1 VEITAAL
8 VKELRERTGAGMM
21 ECKKALLEVGGDIEK
36 AIDNMRKS
44 GVAKAAKKAGR
55 IAAEGVVV
63 IRVDDAGQKAAM
75 VEVNCE
81 TDFVTKADDF
91 QAFSEDV
98 AASVLRHRPSDLV
111 ALMELPL
118 RDGGD
123 SVETSRQHLVAKIG
137 ENINVRRFMLFDA
150 EGGVLGVYRH
160 GARIGVLV
168 GLQGGNA
175 ELAKDVAMHVAA
187 SRPVCLTEDQVPQDL
202 VEREK
207 EIFMAQA
214 AESGKPMEIVEKM
227 VVGRMQKFMKEI
239 TLVGQPFVKDPEISV
254 GKLLSNAGAAAKS
267 FVRFEVGEGMEKKSE
282 NFAEEVMAQAA
293 RGA

>member
-1 VEITAAL
+1 MEISATL

-21 ECKKALLEVGGDIEK
+21 ECKRALQEAGGDIEK
-36 AIDNMRKS
+36 AIDHMRKT

-63 IRVDDAGQKAAM
+63 VRVDAAGQKAAM

-91 QAFSEDV
+91 LAFSEAV
-98 AASVLRHRPSDLV
+98 MACVLKHQPKDLP
-111 ALMELPL
+111 ALMKLPL
-118 RDGGD
+118 AEGGD
-123 SVETSRQHLVAKIG
+123 NIEMCRQHLVAKIG
-137 ENINVRRFMLFDA
+137 ENINVRRFTLFDA

-160 GARIGVLV
+160 GAKIGVLV

-187 SRPVCLTEDQVPQDL
+187 SRPVCVSEEQVPADL
-202 VEREK
+202 VAKEK

-214 AESGKPMEIVEKM
+214 AESGKPKEIIEKM
-227 VVGRMQKFMKEI
+227 VAGRLQKFMKEI
-239 TLVGQPFVKDPEISV
+239 TLLGQPFVKDPETSV
-254 GKLLSNAGAAAKS
+254 GKLLSNAGASAKS
-267 FVRFEVGEGMEKKSE
+267 FVRFEVGEGIEKKTE